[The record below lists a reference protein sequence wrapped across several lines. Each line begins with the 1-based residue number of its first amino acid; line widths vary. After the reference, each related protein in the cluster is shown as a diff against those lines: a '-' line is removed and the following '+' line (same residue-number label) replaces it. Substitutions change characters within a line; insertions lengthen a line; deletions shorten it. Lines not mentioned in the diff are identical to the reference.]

1 MVGQPNTTRDFLI
14 LASDKS
20 CIRDELF
27 VLLQVCH
34 CNRHHWSVRL
44 AQEAEGAS
52 GLIFRPNNSGSSA
65 VAGTVI
71 I

>member
-1 MVGQPNTTRDFLI
+1 
-14 LASDKS
+14 
-20 CIRDELF
+20 
-27 VLLQVCH
+27 LQVCH